1 MPWVAYARGVRIAW
15 GWTGRALAVLV
26 AGVVCLSVGGC
37 TGSEPKPTPSVTA
50 TSASPT
56 PSASASVTIPEEAK
70 AHTPEGG
77 IAFAKF
83 AILEAGQAL
92 AINDASRF
100 EDLAL
105 PTCKSCAVVSST
117 VADQLAQNKWA
128 PKQRIVLSGAQQF
141 DVYEADRM
149 QVDLLGKEVA
159 SDLVDKTGAV
169 VGHVDEAVLRM
180 RMALTWTADGWRVYE
195 MAAVNV

>member
-15 GWTGRALAVLV
+15 GWTVRALAVLV

-56 PSASASVTIPEEAK
+56 PPASASVTIPDEAK

-83 AILEAGQAL
+83 AVLEAGKAYATNETAAFESIARADCQGCASIVKGVKDQQARDERNAQVRML
-92 AINDASRF
+92 VKGAQLFEPPTESTLVVDVVAVEQATSVVRASGEVVR
-100 EDLAL
+100 AL
-105 PTCKSCAVVSST
+105 PEEPLSLRLGLVWNQGGWTLGEIKVVT
-117 VADQLAQNKWA
+117 
-128 PKQRIVLSGAQQF
+128 
-141 DVYEADRM
+141 
-149 QVDLLGKEVA
+149 
-159 SDLVDKTGAV
+159 
-169 VGHVDEAVLRM
+169 
-180 RMALTWTADGWRVYE
+180 
-195 MAAVNV
+195 